1 MISSTSWKALLIA
14 IVVTLGGFVF
24 GIDAAVI
31 SGAVPYLVT
40 KFGLTDI
47 QVGMAVSAPG
57 LGAVLA
63 LLFTGYVC
71 DKFGRKPALILV
83 AGLYAVS
90 GIWATFATGYYT
102 LVVARFLGGLAFASL
117 SIASMYLGEI
127 APPNWRGKLVSLN
140 QTSIVLGFTV
150 SYFINYAIL
159 QLSHSDASW
168 VRAWAVDTET
178 WRWMLG
184 TLIPPAVAW
193 FFLVLLVPESPRW
206 LMLKGRAEEARKV
219 MGKVLQSKEVELEMK
234 EVAESLHK
242 TDGGRS
248 MSAQLS
254 ELFTPRRRLVMLVG
268 LTIAAVQPATGINS
282 VLFYGPTVFE
292 QLGIGTDAA
301 FIQSVFVGVVS
312 TVFTILAIF
321 LVDKIGR
328 RKILLWGLAWCA
340 LSLGICAY
348 GFKTARYELTSAA
361 VVKLDAS
368 INKEALKPVVDVMYR
383 SDIEFRK
390 ALNQAIGEQQTR
402 IHYSTLLQ
410 RAAVMPAGL
419 ILFGIFSFMAA
430 FQFSVGPIMWVLFSE
445 IFPISIRGVAIPAC
459 AFVTT
464 IVNYIVTQFFPWELA
479 TFGAATTWMIYAV
492 ISVAGMVVLYRWLPE
507 TKNKT
512 IEEVELAFEEAGKK
526 GRV

>member
-1 MISSTSWKALLIA
+1 
-14 IVVTLGGFVF
+14 
-24 GIDAAVI
+24 
-31 SGAVPYLVT
+31 
-40 KFGLTDI
+40 
-47 QVGMAVSAPG
+47 
-57 LGAVLA
+57 
-63 LLFTGYVC
+63 
-71 DKFGRKPALILV
+71 
-83 AGLYAVS
+83 
-90 GIWATFATGYYT
+90 
-102 LVVARFLGGLAFASL
+102 VVARFLGGLAFASL

-127 APPNWRGKLVSLN
+127 APPKWRGKLVSLN
-140 QTSIVLGFTV
+140 QTSIVLGFTA

-159 QLSHSDASW
+159 KLSHSDAHWVQSW
-168 VRAWAVDTET
+168 GLVTET

-193 FFLVLLVPESPRW
+193 FVLVLIVPESPRW
-206 LMLKGRAEEARKV
+206 LMLKGRTEDARKS
-219 MGKVLQSKEVELEMK
+219 MSKVLSPEEVVLEMK

-248 MSAQLS
+248 MLAQLR
-254 ELFTPRRRLVMLVG
+254 ELFTRRRRLVMLVG
-268 LTIAAVQPATGINS
+268 FTIAAVQPATGINS

-301 FIQSVFVGVVS
+301 FMQSVFVGVVS

-321 LVDKIGR
+321 LIDKIGR
-328 RKILLWGLAWCA
+328 RQILIWGLAWCA

-348 GFKTARYELTSAA
+348 GFKTARYELTEAA
-361 VVKLDAS
+361 VAKLDAK
-368 INKEALKPVVDVMYR
+368 INKEALQPVVGVTYH

-402 IHYSTLLQ
+402 ENYSRLLQ
-410 RAAVMPAGL
+410 RAAVMPAAL

-430 FQFSVGPIMWVLFSE
+430 FQFSVGPVMWVLFSE
-445 IFPISIRGVAIPAC
+445 IFPIAIRGVAIPAC

-479 TFGAATTWMIYAV
+479 TIGAAATWMAYAV
-492 ISVAGMVVLYRWLPE
+492 ISCVGLVALYRWLPE

-512 IEEVELAFEEAGKK
+512 IEQVELAFEAATKK
-526 GRV
+526 RNA